1 MRSKKFRSCWVCIL
15 FSCAII
21 FCRTG
26 QALSPT
32 IEPSAT
38 AQKTD
43 TLTAS
48 PVPTGTKTIT
58 ATRKIRPTST
68 PRPTST
74 QTRTFTVTNTPLP
87 VSQQGPWLVL
97 GTEDGLWA
105 VNADG
110 TGLRRIV
117 DVPDE
122 YMNQNILDNPTY
134 INYEPAPRGG
144 RLAFT
149 LNDPQTGGYY
159 STEHFLENPPN
170 LYILDF
176 PDLSAVKITSL
187 LDRDQVETLLAE
199 KTEEELEWEMWKS
212 LRTVE
217 AAVTRPGSLAWSNGG
232 RQLAFAAVKDGP
244 SADVYHF
251 DLGTLAITRLTS
263 GDDTQAVNLSW
274 SPDDRYVLHDAASF
288 INIGS
293 SGPMMESDGIWAA
306 SADGLDV
313 HQFLSGDDFLIRW
326 LSNDTLLAASYALY
340 CGAYRLMKVN
350 YLSAEQWIVWPE
362 MFDTADADPET
373 GVILVGS
380 SIIEEIPEKF
390 GCPPLAE
397 AGMYILEGPY
407 ALPRRIGNFTV
418 DSWLTPDYIYWS
430 SILRKFLVQSS
441 EGIVT
446 VSTSG
451 EVSDPITIG
460 TSIDSILFS
469 LPHISPS
476 GRYWAIPPN
485 RHAGVWVRMP
495 DGEIIEVYDGLACN
509 VTWRP
514 DDGGFFF
521 YGGDMPKTLYWA
533 EAPDFQL
540 REVASGMSLS
550 CESYPR
556 WVMP

>member
-1 MRSKKFRSCWVCIL
+1 MKHKSVSMYPLFTVLSIAIL
-15 FSCAII
+15 FCRAGQEISQTVEPSLTGRTAERSTVSPIPTNTSTI
-21 FCRTG
+21 TKTRPKRPTPTPQLTFTRTG
-26 QALSPT
+26 
-32 IEPSAT
+32 
-38 AQKTD
+38 
-43 TLTAS
+43 
-48 PVPTGTKTIT
+48 
-58 ATRKIRPTST
+58 
-68 PRPTST
+68 
-74 QTRTFTVTNTPLP
+74 TFTVTNTPLP
-87 VSQQGPWLVL
+87 ISQKGPWLVL
-97 GTEDGLWA
+97 GAEDGLWA

-117 DVPDE
+117 DVPAE
-122 YMNQNILDNPTY
+122 Y
-134 INYEPAPRGG
+134 INRNALDTPTFIDYEPAPRGG
-144 RLAFT
+144 RLAFA

-159 STEHFLENPPN
+159 STQHFLENPPN

-176 PDLSAVKITSL
+176 PNLKAVKITTL
-187 LDRDQVETLLAE
+187 LDRKQVEALIGG
-199 KTEEELEWEMWKS
+199 KTEEELAWYMWDT

-217 AAVTRPGSLAWSNGG
+217 AAVTRPGSMAWSNTG

-244 SADVYHF
+244 SADVYRF
-251 DLGTLAITRLTS
+251 DLSTLAITRLTT

-274 SPDDRYVLHDAASF
+274 SPDDRYILHDAASF

-306 SADGLDV
+306 SADGKDV
-313 HQFLSGDDFLIRW
+313 HQFLAGEDFLIRW
-326 LSNDTLLAASYALY
+326 LSNDTLLAGTSAFA
-340 CGAYRLMKVN
+340 CGAYNLMKVN
-350 YLSAEQWIVWPE
+350 FRTAEHWTVWPE
-362 MFDTADADPET
+362 MFDTADADPGT

-380 SIIEEIPEKF
+380 SITEEIPAEY
-390 GCPPLAE
+390 GCPPTAP

-407 ALPRRIGNFTV
+407 ASPRRIGNFSI

-430 SILRKFLVQSS
+430 DILGRFLVQSS

-451 EVSDPITIG
+451 EVSDPITIN
-460 TSIDSILFS
+460 TPIDSILFS

-476 GRYWAIPPN
+476 GEYWAIPPN

-495 DGEIIEVYDGLACN
+495 DGEIIEVYDGFACN

-533 EAPDFQL
+533 EAPDFDLQ
-540 REVASGMSLS
+540 EVASGMSLS
-550 CESYPR
+550 CESYPQ